1 MPTAGPNRDLS
12 DGRFTA
18 HLISE
23 NVGSSL
29 GREASTF
36 PKPSQQYRSL
46 NHVPQAL
53 LVLTPAPL
61 PSQTFRDGH
70 PIGDRSSFPS
80 DTHRRP
86 ARPRGHLLQTCRVRG
101 PAFGPTREGRLQ
113 ANDERTALDGS
124 PGDGFRGA
132 FGLRGVLA
140 AKPGAGCLTILM
152 ANRLVGR
159 RRLHEKHCTL
169 DVTVG
174 SRWWLD
180 EVIASPL
187 VEPDIADAVA
197 TGVQR
202 KTGNGGGG

>member
-70 PIGDRSSFPS
+70 PIGDRSSFLLRTFCSVEVSHHLNSPPKGYK
-80 DTHRRP
+80 T
-86 ARPRGHLLQTCRVRG
+86 ARAP
-101 PAFGPTREGRLQ
+101 P
-113 ANDERTALDGS
+113 
-124 PGDGFRGA
+124 
-132 FGLRGVLA
+132 
-140 AKPGAGCLTILM
+140 
-152 ANRLVGR
+152 
-159 RRLHEKHCTL
+159 
-169 DVTVG
+169 
-174 SRWWLD
+174 
-180 EVIASPL
+180 
-187 VEPDIADAVA
+187 
-197 TGVQR
+197 
-202 KTGNGGGG
+202 